1 MEKIE
6 SNSINSGM
14 PAAKKQ
20 NKHEERAKIEK
31 VVKTRVTT
39 QKKSLIQKF
48 GESFFDMDGEQSL
61 SDYVFN
67 DVLMP
72 ALKDTIA
79 DMVIGAID
87 MAFYGSTGAR
97 RRPSRGG
104 SRISRGSTEI
114 VSYDRFGDRGRGRRA
129 ASGRERYDVS
139 NVIFS
144 SRQEA
149 DQVLDVMCDWIERYE
164 AVTVG
169 DFYEA
174 CGIATQTTDFKYG
187 WYNLGTAR
195 IHPSGRGYVLEM
207 PRVEMM

>member
-1 MEKIE
+1 MERIE

-14 PAAKKQ
+14 PAAKKKTVKQ
-20 NKHEERAKIEK
+20 EERAKIEK

-39 QKKSLIQKF
+39 QKKSLLQKF
-48 GESFFDMDGEQSL
+48 GESFFDMNGDQSL

-72 ALKDTIA
+72 AIKDTIA
-79 DMVIGAID
+79 DMVVGAID
-87 MAFYGSTGAR
+87 MAFYGSTGGR

-104 SRISRGSTEI
+104 SRISRGSTEV
-114 VSYDRFGDRGRGRRA
+114 VSYDRFGSRGARRA

-139 NVIFS
+139 NVVFS

-149 DQVLDVMCDWIERYE
+149 DQVLDVLMDYIDEYDI
-164 AVTVG
+164 VTVG

-174 CGIATQTTDFKYG
+174 CGIQTQATDFKYG
-187 WYNLGTAR
+187 WSSLGAAR

-207 PRVEMM
+207 PRVEAV

>member
-1 MEKIE
+1 MERIE

-14 PAAKKQ
+14 PAAKKTAKQ
-20 NKHEERAKIEK
+20 EERVKIEK
-31 VVKTRVTT
+31 VVKNRVTT

-61 SDYVFN
+61 TDYVFN

-72 ALKDTIA
+72 AVKDTIA

-87 MAFYGSTGAR
+87 MAFYGSTGGR

-104 SRISRGSTEI
+104 SRISRGTTEV
-114 VSYDRFGDRGRGRRA
+114 VSYDRFSDRGRGRRA

-139 NVIFS
+139 NVVFS
-144 SRQEA
+144 TRQEA
-149 DQVLDVMCDWIERYE
+149 DQVLDVLCDYIEEYQ

-174 CGIATQTTDFKYG
+174 CGISTQATDFKYG
-187 WYNLGTAR
+187 WYNLGSAR
-195 IHPSGRGYVLEM
+195 IHPSGRGYILEM
-207 PRVEMM
+207 PRVEIM